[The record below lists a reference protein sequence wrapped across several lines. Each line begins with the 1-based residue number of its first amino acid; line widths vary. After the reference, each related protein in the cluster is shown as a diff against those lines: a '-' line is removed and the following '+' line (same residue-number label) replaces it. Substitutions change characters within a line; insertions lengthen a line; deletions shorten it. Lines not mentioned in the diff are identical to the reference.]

1 MGKKIFV
8 FVIFLFVVLGLV
20 FGKMPETNLLK
31 AVLPQNA
38 STLIKAA
45 DKYSSDVNVVFEG
58 EDSFDA
64 EMLKDDFLS
73 DFGADKLPQNNFE
86 NLMSDYNS
94 AKTNFIS
101 EKSRKLLL
109 NKRYDDIFKQS
120 REFLYNPTSII
131 VSEPKDDPFM
141 LFSDFISNLM
151 QKEVRYNADFGGK
164 GYAVL
169 NLQNVKNKA
178 DIKKL
183 FDLQKKYSAEG
194 KKVYLTGS
202 PVHSFYTSERSAN
215 EINVIALLSA
225 IFVLSLTYYYFRNI
239 KVLIPIIASISAGI
253 GVGYLTT
260 AFIFHHVHVLT
271 FVFSTTLIGICVD
284 YSLHW
289 FVENDKTKLLK
300 SLTDS
305 LVTTVGAFAVLIFA
319 NIPLLSQIAVF
330 TSVGLISVYF
340 IVKYFYPC
348 FNFDLSAKNKFP
360 RLKIRYKKFILAGI
374 ALFIAFGLS
383 KIHFTDDITSLYKP
397 PVELAKGEKILYDIS
412 VDKSRNFVVVTGE
425 NLQNILEK
433 EEQVKNLVNAKFVA
447 LSDFIP
453 SEKRQIENQDLVKN
467 LYENKLSSC
476 YDLLNS
482 AQIQQLSRKKAN
494 RIVSPDFEKY
504 PFLSKFMLDEET
516 SIMVVNKDI
525 QPNLGINGV
534 SVLNIS
540 KDISSYLENHRKTCV
555 RLVFGAFLLLFGYL
569 YCRYG
574 KQSFRIILPSICG
587 ILTSFAALGVTLQPV
602 NLFHIF
608 AMFLILGFTLD
619 YSIFR
624 VGKIKNSAD
633 AVLISCLT
641 TAFSFFLLTFTS
653 FKLISSLGFVLSIGI
668 FSSYLFS
675 LLLIDGGENEV
686 V

>member
-8 FVIFLFVVLGLV
+8 FVVFVIVVLGLV

-38 STLIKAA
+38 STLIKVA

-58 EDSFDA
+58 EDSFEA
-64 EMLKDDFLS
+64 EILKDDFLC
-73 DFGADKLPQNNFE
+73 DFGTDKLPQNNFE
-86 NLMSDYNS
+86 NLLSDYNS
-94 AKTNFIS
+94 AKANFIS

-109 NKRYDDIFKQS
+109 NKRYDDVFKQS

-131 VSEPKDDPFM
+131 VSAPNDDPFM
-141 LFSDFISNLM
+141 LFSDFVSNLM
-151 QKEVRYNADFGGK
+151 QKEVRYSTDFGGK

-169 NLQNVKNKA
+169 SLQNVKNKS

-183 FDLQKKYSAEG
+183 FDLQKKYSVEG

-202 PVHSFYTSERSAN
+202 PIHSFYTSECSAN
-215 EINVIALLSA
+215 EINVIALISA
-225 IFVLSLTYYYFRNI
+225 IFVLSLTYFYFRNI
-239 KVLIPIIASISAGI
+239 KVVIPIIASVSVGI
-253 GVGYLTT
+253 GVGYLMT
-260 AFIFHHVHVLT
+260 AFVFRHVHVLT

-289 FVENDKTKLLK
+289 FVEKDKEKLLK

-330 TSVGLISVYF
+330 TSVGLVSVYF
-340 IVKYFYPC
+340 IVKYFYFGVDFEVP
-348 FNFDLSAKNKFP
+348 LKSRFP
-360 RLKIRYKKFILAGI
+360 RINIRYKNLILVAF
-374 ALFIAFGLS
+374 ALYILFGLS
-383 KIHFTDDITSLYKP
+383 KIHFTDDITTLYKP
-397 PVELAKGEKILYDIS
+397 PVDLAVGEKILNELS
-412 VDKSRNFVVVTGE
+412 VDKTRGFFVVSGE
-425 NLQNILEK
+425 NLQKILEK
-433 EEQVKNLVNAKFVA
+433 EEQVKDLVNAKFIA

-453 SEKRQIENQDLVKN
+453 SAKRQAENQKLTKF
-467 LYENKLSSC
+467 LYDKKLSDCS
-476 YDLLNS
+476 DLLNS
-482 AQIQQLSRKKAN
+482 SQIQQLSARESS
-494 RIVSPDFEKY
+494 RIITLNFQKY
-504 PFLSKFMLDEET
+504 PLLSKFLLDEKT
-516 SIMVVNKDI
+516 SIMVVNKDV
-525 QPNLGINGV
+525 QENLGIDGV
-534 SVLNIS
+534 SFLNVS
-540 KDISSYLENHRKTCV
+540 KDISSYLEHHRKTCV

-569 YCRYG
+569 YYRY
-574 KQSFRIILPSICG
+574 KTESFKIILPSIFG
-587 ILTSFAALGVTLQPV
+587 ILTSFATLGVTSQAV
-602 NLFHIF
+602 NLFHVF

-624 VGKIKNSAD
+624 VGKIKNSSD

-641 TAFSFFLLTFTS
+641 TAFSFFLLSFTF
-653 FKLISSLGFVLSIGI
+653 FKLISSLGFVLSVGI

-675 LLLIDGGENEV
+675 LMLIDGGENEV